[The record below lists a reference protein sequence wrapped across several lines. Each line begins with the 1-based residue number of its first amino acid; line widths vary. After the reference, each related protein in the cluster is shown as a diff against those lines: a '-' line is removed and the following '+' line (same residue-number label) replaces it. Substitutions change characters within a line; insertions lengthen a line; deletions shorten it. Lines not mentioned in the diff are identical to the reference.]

1 MPTTNLCPMVSSS
14 ASERCHA
21 TLPKL
26 RWSWRVGGS
35 TPMTINAGVGMS
47 RHHNPNVAGREAAE
61 QALQK
66 AGVSKPDFVFMFAS
80 IGYDQPS
87 LLRAVREATGGA
99 PLSGCSAEGTI
110 NGDDADESNFSVVVT
125 AISSEELQWHN
136 GLAAGL
142 EADPRALGKRVA
154 KDLLPHL
161 STDTIGLFVFP
172 DGVKDFVVPTQNL
185 VDNFF
190 AGLEENLPSE
200 RFLPLWGGG
209 AGNDFNLRAPTYQYC
224 DDEVISDG
232 VSYALLSGEA
242 QAGWAIS
249 HGCIPI
255 GGERKVT
262 RSKGNVIYEID
273 GKPALEV
280 LKEYLP
286 DTHALTDDR
295 DWMRYAIT
303 LALSFRA
310 PSHIKDEE
318 YVVRGIP
325 SVNLSEGSITVQ
337 TDVSEGTSL
346 WFSSRDKEKISTG
359 LDRMARQIKE
369 QLEGDQPKLVLHFDC
384 ASRGKMMF
392 RDQEKLELLNR
403 FRQSVDPDV
412 PWAGFYAYGEIGP
425 VEEHNDRNLYTAV
438 TLALS

>member
-1 MPTTNLCPMVSSS
+1 MTT
-14 ASERCHA
+14 
-21 TLPKL
+21 K
-26 RWSWRVGGS
+26 
-35 TPMTINAGVGMS
+35 AGVGMS
-47 RHHNPNVAGREAAE
+47 RHHNPNVAGREAA
-61 QALQK
+61 QQPLKK
-66 AGVSKPDFVFMFAS
+66 AGIVKPDFVFMFGS
-80 IGYDQPS
+80 IGYDQHS
-87 LLRAVREATGGA
+87 LLPAVRETTGGA
-99 PLSGCSAEGTI
+99 PLSGCSVEGTI
-110 NGDDADESNFSVVVT
+110 AAEDADESNFSVVVT
-125 AISSEELQWHN
+125 AISSDELQWHN
-136 GLAAGL
+136 GIATRLS
-142 EADPRALGKRVA
+142 ADPRAVGQQVA

-161 STDTIGLFVFP
+161 SADNIGLFVFP
-172 DGVKDFVVPTQNL
+172 DGISVTVYTFFTANFDDFL
-185 VDNFF
+185 
-190 AGLEENLPSE
+190 AGLEGNLPSE

-209 AGNDFNLRAPTYQYC
+209 AGNDFNLRAPTFQYC

-232 VSYALLSGEA
+232 VSYALLSGKA

-262 RSKGNVIYEID
+262 RSQGHVIYEID
-273 GKPALEV
+273 GKPAVEV

-295 DWMRYAIT
+295 DSMRYAIT

-310 PSHIKDEE
+310 PSYIKDEE

-325 SVNLSEGSITVQ
+325 SVNLSEGSIIVQ
-337 TDVSEGTSL
+337 TDVQEGTSL
-346 WFSSRDKEKISTG
+346 WFSSRDKEKISIG

-392 RDQEKLELLNR
+392 RDQEKLQILKR
-403 FRQSVDPDV
+403 FRQSVGPDV